1 MTLRFHFRSSSS
13 SLKDLENGLKE
24 LLHSMHWPVTF
35 SENCFMEV
43 KITKFFISVNFLFS
57 LITVINN
64 QFIHFLFA

>member
-43 KITKFFISVNFLFS
+43 K
-57 LITVINN
+57 NN
-64 QFIHFLFA
+64 KILY